1 MDNKT
6 IVIII
11 GAGGSVPFGFPT
23 GEELKWTLIDRLRR
37 DETAQKVA
45 QKSSPLY
52 RRLIEEGFSFRSN
65 EEIRLLVDRLETS
78 GWSSVDEFL
87 AQHKELR
94 AVGKAAIAGVLLSCE
109 KRDQLFDPKDEKGNR
124 IANWY
129 QLLFKTIYSP
139 FEDIVNKKVNIFTY
153 NYDLSLETYL
163 KKTMETSYTH
173 PQQEVE
179 SALKH
184 IPIVHLHGE
193 LVSHEYASEHTSV
206 SLRECSEQ
214 IKIVTDNIDDS
225 PQFQKVSNALWKAE
239 EIYFIGFGYDEKNL
253 ARLPIKS
260 KYPPNTFAGR
270 CDHKRP
276 SLNLFGSAY
285 KEGPGV
291 IRRVKDYF
299 QREGLGIHLGNISQ
313 DAYQFLRTTLQF
325 GS

>member
-1 MDNKT
+1 MDDKA
-6 IVIII
+6 IVLII

-23 GEELKWTLIDRLRR
+23 GEQLKWTLIDLLWR
-37 DETAQKVA
+37 DRTAKEVA
-45 QKSSPLY
+45 QRLSPLY
-52 RRLIEEGFSFRSN
+52 RRLIDEGF
-65 EEIRLLVDRLETS
+65 EPKEIRALVDRLKTS

-87 AQHKELR
+87 AQHKDLQ
-94 AVGKAAIAGVLLSCE
+94 AVGKAAIAGVLLPCE

-139 FEDIVNKKVNIFTY
+139 FEDIINKKVNIFTY
-153 NYDLSLETYL
+153 NYDSSLEIYL
-163 KKTMETSYTH
+163 KETIKSSYTN
-173 PQQEVE
+173 PQQVIED
-179 SALKH
+179 ALKH

-193 LVSHEYASEHTSV
+193 FASHEYASGHTSV
-206 SLRECSEQ
+206 SLRKCSEQ
-214 IKIVTDNIDDS
+214 IKIVTDNLDDS
-225 PQFQKVSNALWKAE
+225 PQFQQATNALWKAE

-260 KYPPNTFAGR
+260 KYPPNSFGGR
-270 CDHKRP
+270 HNSERP

-285 KEGPGV
+285 AVGPGV
-291 IRRVKDYF
+291 IRRVEDYF
-299 QREGLGIHLGNISQ
+299 RNEGFKINLGNINQ